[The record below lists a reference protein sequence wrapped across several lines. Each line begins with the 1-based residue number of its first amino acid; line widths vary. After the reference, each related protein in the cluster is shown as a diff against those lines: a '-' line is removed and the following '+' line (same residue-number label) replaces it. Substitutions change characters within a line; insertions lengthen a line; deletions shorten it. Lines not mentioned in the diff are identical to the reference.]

1 MVVMVMPFMLQVDL
15 ESWVSKL
22 KLLHN
27 RCEFCL
33 RHMRSNLIVILA
45 VIALYAVMECSAFAA
60 DAGSAT
66 PVVVELF
73 TSEGCSS
80 CPPADALLRA
90 MDSTLSIPG
99 VHLIVMEEHVDY
111 WDDQG
116 WKDPFSS
123 HEVTLRQVDYTQR
136 LHVREPYTPEMVV
149 DGAYEFT
156 GNDRTRAGEALKKA
170 VTLPTVSVRISS
182 IAVENGKLRAHIEAD
197 SVPEKADVMV
207 ALVLDHAESQV
218 LRGENGGHHLEHVAV
233 LTNLSKV
240 GKAEKGRPFS
250 KDISL
255 GSKSLT
261 QPCRLIAF
269 LQESGQGKIV
279 GAAVEPVSK

>member
-1 MVVMVMPFMLQVDL
+1 MRPSLII
-15 ESWVSKL
+15 
-22 KLLHN
+22 
-27 RCEFCL
+27 CL
-33 RHMRSNLIVILA
+33 V

-60 DAGSAT
+60 DSGPST

-90 MDSTLSIPG
+90 MDSAQGIPG
-99 VHLIVMEEHVDY
+99 AHLIVIEEHVDY

-123 HEVTLRQVDYTQR
+123 HEITLRQVDYAER

-156 GNDRTRAGEALKKA
+156 GNNRMLAVEALRKA
-170 VTLPTVSVRISS
+170 VALPTVSVRISS
-182 IAVENGKLRAHIEAD
+182 IAIKNGQLQAHIETD

-218 LRGENGGHHLEHVAV
+218 MRGENGGHHLEHVAV
-233 LTNLSKV
+233 LTNLAKV

-255 GSKSLT
+255 GSKSLA
-261 QPCRLIAF
+261 QPCRLITF
-269 LQESGQGKIV
+269 LQEAGQGNIV

>member
-1 MVVMVMPFMLQVDL
+1 MT
-15 ESWVSKL
+15 
-22 KLLHN
+22 
-27 RCEFCL
+27 
-33 RHMRSNLIVILA
+33 HMRSNLTVSLALIV
-45 VIALYAVMECSAFAA
+45 VCGGMESRAFAA
-60 DAGSAT
+60 TDSSPAT

-80 CPPADALLRA
+80 CPPADALLKA
-90 MDSTLSIPG
+90 MDSAQPIPG
-99 VHLIVMEEHVDY
+99 VHLIVLEEHVDY

-123 HEVTLRQVDYTQR
+123 HEITLRQTDYTQR

-149 DGAYEFT
+149 DGMYEFT
-156 GNDRTRAGEALKKA
+156 GNDRVRAAEALKNA
-170 VTLPTVSVRISS
+170 MALATVSVRISS
-182 IAVENGKLRAHIEAD
+182 IAVENGKLRAHIETD
-197 SVPEKADVMV
+197 QVPEKADVMV

-233 LTNLSKV
+233 LANLSKV
-240 GKAEKGRPFS
+240 GKTDKGRPFS
-250 KDISL
+250 KDITL
-255 GSKSLT
+255 GSKSLA

>member
-1 MVVMVMPFMLQVDL
+1 MP
-15 ESWVSKL
+15 SS
-22 KLLHN
+22 
-27 RCEFCL
+27 
-33 RHMRSNLIVILA
+33 LIVCLA
-45 VIALYAVMECSAFAA
+45 VIALSGLMESGAFAA
-60 DAGSAT
+60 DSGPAT

-90 MDSTLSIPG
+90 MDSEQGIPG
-99 VHLIVMEEHVDY
+99 AHLIVMEEHVDY

-123 HEVTLRQVDYTQR
+123 HEVTERQVDYAQR

-156 GNDRTRAGEALKKA
+156 GNDRGLAVEALKKA
-170 VTLPTVSVRISS
+170 VALPTVSVRISS
-182 IAVENGKLRAHIEAD
+182 VAMDNGKLRAHIETN

-207 ALVLDHAESQV
+207 ALVLDHAESEV

-233 LTNLSKV
+233 LTSLAKV

-255 GSKSLT
+255 VSKSLT
-261 QPCRLIAF
+261 HSCRLIAF
-269 LQESGQGKIV
+269 LQEAGQGKIV

>member
-1 MVVMVMPFMLQVDL
+1 MVEVAMLFTLQVDI
-15 ESWVSKL
+15 ETWVSKL

-27 RCEFCL
+27 KRDFSM
-33 RHMRSNLIVILA
+33 RPMRSNLTICFA
-45 VIALYAVMECSAFAA
+45 VIALYAGMECRAFAA
-60 DAGSAT
+60 DSAPST

-80 CPPADALLRA
+80 CPPADALLKA
-90 MDSTLSIPG
+90 MDSSQAVPG

-123 HEVTLRQVDYTQR
+123 HEITRRQTDYTER
-136 LHVREPYTPEMVV
+136 LHVPEPYTPEMVV

-156 GNDRTRAGEALKKA
+156 GNDKMRAVEALRKA

-182 IAVENGKLRAHIEAD
+182 IAIENGQLRAHIETD

-207 ALVLDHAESQV
+207 ALVLDHAESEV

-233 LTNLSKV
+233 LTNLTKA
-240 GKAEKGRPFS
+240 GKAEKGRGFS

-255 GSKSLT
+255 GSKSLS
-261 QPCRLIAF
+261 QACRLITF
-269 LQESGQGKIV
+269 LQEPGQGKII

>member
-1 MVVMVMPFMLQVDL
+1 
-15 ESWVSKL
+15 
-22 KLLHN
+22 
-27 RCEFCL
+27 
-33 RHMRSNLIVILA
+33 MRSSLTLGLA
-45 VIALYAVMECSAFAA
+45 AVACYAGMACSAFAA
-60 DAGSAT
+60 DAGTVT

-80 CPPADALLRA
+80 CPPADALLKA
-90 MDSTLSIPG
+90 MDSTQAIPG
-99 VHLIVMEEHVDY
+99 VHLIVIEEHVDY

-123 HEVTLRQVDYTQR
+123 HEITLRQTDYTER
-136 LHVREPYTPEMVV
+136 LRVREPYTPEMVV

-156 GNDRTRAGEALKKA
+156 GNDRMRAVQALEKA
-170 VTLPTVSVRISS
+170 VALPTVSVRISS
-182 IAVENGKLRAHIEAD
+182 IAVENGKLRAHIESD
-197 SVPEKADVMV
+197 SVPDKADVMV

-218 LRGENGGHHLEHVAV
+218 VRGENGGHHLEHVAV
-233 LTNLSKV
+233 LTNLSKI

-261 QPCRLIAF
+261 QPCRLITF
-269 LQESGQGKIV
+269 LQEPGQGRII
-279 GAAVEPVSK
+279 GAAVEPVLK

>member
-1 MVVMVMPFMLQVDL
+1 
-15 ESWVSKL
+15 
-22 KLLHN
+22 
-27 RCEFCL
+27 
-33 RHMRSNLIVILA
+33 MRSNLAVCLA
-45 VIALYAVMECSAFAA
+45 VIAWYAGTECRAFAA
-60 DAGSAT
+60 DAAPVT

-80 CPPADALLRA
+80 CPPADALLKA
-90 MDSTLSIPG
+90 MDSTQAVPG
-99 VHLIVMEEHVDY
+99 VHLIVIEEHVDY
-111 WDDQG
+111 WDGQG

-123 HEVTLRQVDYTQR
+123 HEITLRQTDYTAR

-156 GNDRTRAGEALKKA
+156 GNDRTRAVEALTKA
-170 VTLPTVSVRISS
+170 VALPTVSVRISS
-182 IAVENGKLRAHIEAD
+182 IAVNNGKLMAHIESD

-218 LRGENGGHHLEHVAV
+218 LKGENGGHHLEHVAV

-261 QPCRLIAF
+261 QPCRLITF
-269 LQESGQGKIV
+269 LQEPGQGKII
-279 GAAVEPVSK
+279 GAAVAPVSK